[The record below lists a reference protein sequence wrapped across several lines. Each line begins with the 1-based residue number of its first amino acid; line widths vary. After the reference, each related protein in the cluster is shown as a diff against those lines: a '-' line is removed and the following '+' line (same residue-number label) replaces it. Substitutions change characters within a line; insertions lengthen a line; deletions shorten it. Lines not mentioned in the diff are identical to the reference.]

1 MTCSAAAMTVLL
13 NEWAFYQPQ
22 ATKYQ
27 ADASLGRDTYSWPL
41 LLLIQLWAKRVH
53 QQFSFIGDDA
63 LDSPLCGAQHVIA
76 IIHRPY
82 KEAASSLA
90 HLGNQVLVHQRF
102 VRNYILDRQSRPA
115 GLLNALFTNNT
126 KRDGGATRF
135 QLQNNIGGDGG
146 DHVIALRTVVAQCRA
161 S

>member
-82 KEAASSLA
+82 KEAASSFA

-102 VRNYILDRQSRPA
+102 VRRSEERRVGKECRSRWCA
-115 GLLNALFTNNT
+115 A
-126 KRDGGATRF
+126 
-135 QLQNNIGGDGG
+135 
-146 DHVIALRTVVAQCRA
+146 H
-161 S
+161 

>member
-27 ADASLGRDTYSWPL
+27 ADASLGRDTYSWLL

-53 QQFSFIGDDA
+53 QQFSFIGDYA

-82 KEAASSLA
+82 KEAASSFA
-90 HLGNQVLVHQRF
+90 HLRSEERRVGKEGR
-102 VRNYILDRQSRPA
+102 RRWW
-115 GLLNALFTNNT
+115 
-126 KRDGGATRF
+126 
-135 QLQNNIGGDGG
+135 
-146 DHVIALRTVVAQCRA
+146 
-161 S
+161 

>member
-63 LDSPLCGAQHVIA
+63 LDSHF
-76 IIHRPY
+76 
-82 KEAASSLA
+82 AARSMVFRSFT
-90 HLGNQVLVHQRF
+90 VH
-102 VRNYILDRQSRPA
+102 I
-115 GLLNALFTNNT
+115 
-126 KRDGGATRF
+126 KRRRR
-135 QLQNNIGGDGG
+135 
-146 DHVIALRTVVAQCRA
+146 ALRTSAIRCSSTRDSCAITYSTGSPGQRA
-161 S
+161 N

>member
-41 LLLIQLWAKRVH
+41 LLLVQIWAKRVH
-53 QQFSFIGDDA
+53 QRFSFIGVDA

-76 IIHRPY
+76 IIYRVY
-82 KEAASSLA
+82 REAASGFA
-90 HLGNQVLVHQRF
+90 QLGNQLLGQQRF
-102 VRNYILDRQSRPA
+102 V
-115 GLLNALFTNNT
+115 
-126 KRDGGATRF
+126 
-135 QLQNNIGGDGG
+135 
-146 DHVIALRTVVAQCRA
+146 
-161 S
+161 